1 MTTEFMPSFSAM
13 SARLEGDDSPV
24 WAVHD
29 QALVRQAEGENIYLL
44 SVGDPDLAT
53 QATTIGAAI
62 DGLEK
67 GRTHYAPGRGEL
79 GLRQIITDIESRTSG
94 KPCDPDE
101 IVIYPGA
108 TNAIYSVLACLLD
121 AGDDIVVMEPMYIGY
136 EGIFRALALNKVSVA
151 LDVEAGFS
159 FNLARVKE
167 TIAPSTKLVF
177 INTPGNPAGNIISAV
192 DLEELACYCLER
204 NIWVVCDEVY
214 SMITFDGAHVS
225 LRKAAQ
231 SLDNVVIV
239 DGMSKSHA
247 MTGWRLGWTVSP
259 KVVADRLLA
268 FTSSTIFGCC
278 QFVQDAAAHA
288 LENDEEYINGVR
300 EEYRQRRNYVCERV
314 AGIPGLS
321 CNLPDAGMFIMIHVD
336 LADTNG
342 LEFAQRLLVEEGVSV
357 LPGAG
362 FGECTSDYVR
372 VSLAQPIN
380 ILRPAFDRIERYC
393 RGQLAF
399 EEHPGQEV

>member
-1 MTTEFMPSFSAM
+1 MTNEFMPSFSAM
-13 SARLEGDDSPV
+13 SARLDGDDSPV

-29 QALVRQAEGENIYLL
+29 QALTRQAEGDDVYLL

-53 QATTIGAAI
+53 LPTTIRAAI
-62 DGLEK
+62 DSLEK

-79 GLRQIITDIESRTSG
+79 ALRKVITDIELRASG

-101 IVIYPGA
+101 VVIYPGA
-108 TNAIYSVLACLLD
+108 TNAIYTVLACLLD

-136 EGIFRALALNKVSVA
+136 EGIFRALDLNKVSVA

-159 FNLARVKE
+159 FNLLRVKE
-167 TIAPSTKLVF
+167 AIAPSTKLVF
-177 INTPGNPAGNIISAV
+177 INTPGNPAGNIISAA
-192 DLEELACYCLER
+192 DLEELARYCLER
-204 NIWVVCDEVY
+204 GIWLVCDEVY
-214 SMITFDGAHVS
+214 SMLTFDGTHIS

-231 SLDNVVIV
+231 SLDNVIII

-259 KVVADRLLA
+259 KGVADRLLA

-278 QFVQDAAAHA
+278 QFVQDAAAYA

-314 AGIPGLS
+314 AAIPGLS
-321 CNLPDAGMFIMIHVD
+321 CSVPAAGMFIMIYVE
-336 LADTNG
+336 LANTSG
-342 LEFAQRLLVEEGVSV
+342 LEFAQRLLAEEGVSV
-357 LPGAG
+357 LPGVG
-362 FGECTSDYVR
+362 FGECASGYVR

-380 ILRPAFDRIERYC
+380 VLRPAFDRIERYC
-393 RGQLAF
+393 RLQSTVEKLPDPM
-399 EEHPGQEV
+399 E